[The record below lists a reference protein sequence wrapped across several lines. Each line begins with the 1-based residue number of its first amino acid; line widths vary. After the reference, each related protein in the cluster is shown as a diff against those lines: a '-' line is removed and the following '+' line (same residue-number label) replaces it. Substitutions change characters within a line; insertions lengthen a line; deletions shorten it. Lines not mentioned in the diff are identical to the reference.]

1 MVSLLDFINSVSQT
15 DEFKMLALEQSAKS
29 DLLAP
34 GGGSSDWSDPLAC
47 PLILRARVHGSDTFV
62 MLTISF
68 RILADVQSAEG
79 HAARRGDPVDVIRR
93 RIDQLEVNIRQLAKK
108 VDETLEKFKNV
119 EKQRM
124 RRQHGLNQLIRT
136 IAEVCDS

>member
-1 MVSLLDFINSVSQT
+1 
-15 DEFKMLALEQSAKS
+15 
-29 DLLAP
+29 
-34 GGGSSDWSDPLAC
+34 
-47 PLILRARVHGSDTFV
+47 